1 MNMEQQAAQQVLLL
15 LQQKSQL
22 LATAESCTGGLVGAS
37 LTAIPGCSAS
47 YRGGFIAYHDD
58 VKHSL
63 LGISQ
68 NVLQS
73 EGAVSEAVAR
83 LMAESCR
90 TRLQCDWGISTTGY
104 AGPEGGDSE
113 NPVGTVWMAIAGPQG
128 TQALKKIF
136 CGTRNQIQEQAVLF
150 LMNSLHK
157 SIETVQNI
165 TCSFE
170 Q

>member
-1 MNMEQQAAQQVLLL
+1 MEQQAAQQVLRL
-15 LQQKSQL
+15 LQQKGQL
-22 LATAESCTGGLVGAS
+22 LATAESCTGGLVGAA
-37 LTAIPGCSAS
+37 LTAIPGSSAS
-47 YRGGFIAYHDD
+47 YRGGFITYHDD

-63 LGISQ
+63 LGISR
-68 NVLQS
+68 NILQS

-90 TRLQCDWGISTTGY
+90 SRLQCDWGISTTGY

-128 TQALKKIF
+128 TTAIKKIF
-136 CGTRNQIQEQAVLF
+136 SGTRYQIQEQTVLF
-150 LMNSLHK
+150 LMNSLLNN
-157 SIETVQNI
+157 IETVQNI